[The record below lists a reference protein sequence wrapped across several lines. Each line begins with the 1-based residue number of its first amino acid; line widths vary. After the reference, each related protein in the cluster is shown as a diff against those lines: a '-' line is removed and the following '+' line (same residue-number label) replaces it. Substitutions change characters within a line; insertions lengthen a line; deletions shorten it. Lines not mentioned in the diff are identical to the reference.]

1 VLLDYGLPKLAGDEV
16 FAELRKIRPDVR
28 AVFSTGYVKKEKT
41 DQLIALGALGVV
53 HKPFTVAEM
62 LTTIRRVLDGGA
74 V

>member
-1 VLLDYGLPKLAGDEV
+1 MPKLAGDEV

-41 DQLIALGALGVV
+41 DQLMALGALGVV
-53 HKPFTVAEM
+53 HKPFTVTEM
-62 LTTIRRVLDGGA
+62 LTTIRRVLDGGT

>member
-1 VLLDYGLPKLAGDEV
+1 
-16 FAELRKIRPDVR
+16 VR